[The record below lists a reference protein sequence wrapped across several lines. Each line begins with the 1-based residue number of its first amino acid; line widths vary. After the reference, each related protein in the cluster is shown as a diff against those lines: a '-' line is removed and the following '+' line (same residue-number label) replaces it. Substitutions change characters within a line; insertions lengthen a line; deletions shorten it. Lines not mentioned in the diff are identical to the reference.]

1 LLYLG
6 FSGYVISLFANG
18 ANEIASRASHTLPTF
33 GKQPGDE
40 GLMRL
45 TQKAVA
51 ALALPAGKSELIVF
65 DDDIPLGVR
74 MRDGGTA
81 RWIFQYRVGAKQR
94 RMSLGT
100 TAALSAPRA
109 REIAAELYA
118 KVKLGEDP
126 AATKAE
132 ERVRAVETMGA
143 TLEAYLAH
151 QRARLKP
158 RSLVEVERHLRKH
171 CRPLHGLRLD
181 KIDRRAVAACI
192 TTIAAKSG
200 GVTANRVATS
210 LSAFFSWS
218 MRAGLTGDNPASQV
232 NRQPERTRSRVLNNA
247 ELRAIW
253 AATADASD
261 YGAVVRL
268 LMLSGQRAS
277 EIAGLKWSEIS
288 GNQILLPAERT
299 KNGRAHAIPIS
310 EPMRVIL
317 EGRPRRE
324 GRDYLFGRR
333 WNSPLAGWS
342 VLKAGLDRRLG
353 SAVTDWTHHDLRRS
367 CATHMAEIGIP
378 PHVIEAV
385 LNHVSGHK
393 AGVAGIYNRADYE
406 PQKRH
411 ALTAWGE
418 HLLKIVEGRPAPKRV
433 VPLRA

>member
-1 LLYLG
+1 LLYQD
-6 FSGYVISLFANG
+6 FSSYVISLIAND
-18 ANEIASRASHTLPTF
+18 AIEIVSRASHTLPTF
-33 GKQPGDE
+33 GKPPDDE

-74 MRDGGTA
+74 LRDGGAA
-81 RWIFQYRVGAKQR
+81 RWVFQYRVGAKQR

-109 REIAAELYA
+109 REIAVELYA

-126 AATKAE
+126 AATKVE
-132 ERVRAVETMGA
+132 ERVRAIETMSV

-192 TTIAAKSG
+192 TAIATKSG

-210 LSAFFSWS
+210 LSTFFNWS
-218 MRAGLTGDNPASQV
+218 MRAGLTGANPATQV

-253 AATADASD
+253 AATADTSD
-261 YGAVVRL
+261 YSAVVRL
-268 LMLSGQRAS
+268 LMLSGQRAG

-288 GNQILLPAERT
+288 GDQILLPAERT
-299 KNGRAHAIPIS
+299 KNGRAHAVPIS
-310 EPMRVIL
+310 EPMRVIF

-324 GRDYLFGRR
+324 GRDYVFGRR

-342 VLKAGLDRRLG
+342 VLKAGLDQRLG
-353 SAVTDWTHHDLRRS
+353 PAVTDWTHHDLRRS
-367 CATHMAEIGIP
+367 CATHMAEIGIS

-411 ALTAWGE
+411 ALTAWASIFSK
-418 HLLKIVEGRPAPKRV
+418 LS
-433 VPLRA
+433 RAAQWPTR

>member
-1 LLYLG
+1 LLYHG

-33 GKQPGDE
+33 GRQPGDE
-40 GLMRL
+40 GLMKL

-51 ALALPAGKSELIVF
+51 ALTLPKGASESIVF
-65 DDDIPLGVR
+65 DSDLPLGVR
-74 MRDGGTA
+74 LRAGGVP
-81 RWIFQYRVGAKQR
+81 RWIFQYRIGAKQR

-132 ERVRAVETMGA
+132 EQIRAVETMGV
-143 TLEAYLAH
+143 TLAAYLAH

-181 KIDRRAVAACI
+181 KIDRRAVASCI
-192 TTIAAKSG
+192 TAIAARSG
-200 GVTANRVATS
+200 GVTANRVAAS

-218 MRAGLTGDNPASQV
+218 MRAGLVGANPATQV
-232 NRQPERTRSRVLNNA
+232 NRHPERTRERVLNGA

-253 AATADASD
+253 TATDDSSD
-261 YGAVVRL
+261 YSAVVRL
-268 LMLSGQRAS
+268 LMLSGQRAN
-277 EIAGLKWSEIS
+277 EIAGLKWSEMS
-288 GNQILLPAERT
+288 GDEIVLPPERT
-299 KNGRAHAIPIS
+299 KNKRWHRIAITG
-310 EPMRVIL
+310 PMRVIL

-324 GRDYLFGRR
+324 GRDYVFGRR
-333 WNSPLAGWS
+333 WDSPLAGWS
-342 VLKAGLDRRLG
+342 VLKASLDQRLG
-353 SAVTDWTHHDLRRS
+353 LAVTDWTHHDLRRTV
-367 CATHMAEIGIP
+367 ATQMAEIGIA
-378 PHVIEAV
+378 PHVVEAV

-411 ALTAWGE
+411 ALMAWGE
-418 HLLKIVEGRPAPKRV
+418 HLIKIVEGRPVTDKV
-433 VPLRA
+433 VPLHA